1 MLIAC
6 ESCAFAEPPR
16 DSDSR
21 SGADSC
27 RRGHERECGLD
38 RLNRDA
44 IVAREEREIEN
55 PRQPR

>member
-16 DSDSR
+16 DGDSR

-55 PRQPR
+55 PR